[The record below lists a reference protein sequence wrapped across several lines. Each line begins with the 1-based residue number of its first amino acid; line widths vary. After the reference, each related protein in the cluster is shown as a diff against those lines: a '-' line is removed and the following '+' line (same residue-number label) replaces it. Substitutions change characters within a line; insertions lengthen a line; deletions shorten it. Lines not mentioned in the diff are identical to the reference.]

1 MQIKTLELFQPLVL
15 KKMLELKIIK
25 SLREGKKRIKQ
36 EKYITE
42 ELIRKITNKI
52 RLNKKKNTNKK
63 TKKK

>member
-25 SLREGKKRIKQ
+25 SLREGKKSIKQ

-52 RLNKKKNTNKK
+52 RLNKKEKH
-63 TKKK
+63 

>member
-1 MQIKTLELFQPLVL
+1 MQIKTLELFQPLIL

>member
-1 MQIKTLELFQPLVL
+1 
-15 KKMLELKIIK
+15 MLDLKIIK

>member
-52 RLNKKKNTNKK
+52 RLNKKEKH
-63 TKKK
+63 

>member
-1 MQIKTLELFQPLVL
+1 MEIKTLELFQPLVL

-52 RLNKKKNTNKK
+52 RLNKKEKH
-63 TKKK
+63 